1 MARHGRHCCLV
12 KSQGGYSLA
21 FQIPGMTV
29 PVSFRAIGLIWVS
42 EVDCWADVLLM
53 SFPSHSSLYLPCG
66 RLFLRLL
73 WGTDTTKDFKPIS
86 HGTNEHTGVFRTV
99 SRFPLRDRRQLS
111 SWLIPRPL
119 ITRLN
124 SLSNSF
130 SHI

>member
-1 MARHGRHCCLV
+1 MGVIPLSFLASHWFRSWSSEIWLARHGRHCCLV

-73 WGTDTTKDFKPIS
+73 WGTDTIKD
-86 HGTNEHTGVFRTV
+86 TV
-99 SRFPLRDRRQLS
+99 AVAKTSDS
-111 SWLIPRPL
+111 
-119 ITRLN
+119 
-124 SLSNSF
+124 
-130 SHI
+130 